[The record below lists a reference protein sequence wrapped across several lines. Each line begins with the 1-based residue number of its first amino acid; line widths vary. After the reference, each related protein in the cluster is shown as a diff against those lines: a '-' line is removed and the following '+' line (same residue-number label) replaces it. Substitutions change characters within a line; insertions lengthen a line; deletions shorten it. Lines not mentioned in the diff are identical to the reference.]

1 MVLDVSYGNFHAL
14 LTGDLEGEG
23 ERRLL
28 QSVYDEGKGRLL
40 PDAYD
45 EGEAKLLPD
54 VYGTGEGIGDYRYTV
69 LKVAHHGS
77 AYSTSEEF
85 LRQISPYYAVISC
98 GAGNRY
104 GHPHGETIERLEA
117 TGSKILRTDELGAI
131 ILTISPS
138 GEVKKEG
145 YRRSV
150 GRGSK

>member
-1 MVLDVSYGNFHAL
+1 M
-14 LTGDLEGEG
+14 
-23 ERRLL
+23 
-28 QSVYDEGKGRLL
+28 
-40 PDAYD
+40 PDAY
-45 EGEAKLLPD
+45 E
-54 VYGTGEGIGDYRYTV
+54 TGEGIGDYRYTV

-145 YRRSV
+145 YRCSV
-150 GRGSK
+150 GQGSK